1 MNSYF
6 VDLHI
11 HIGRTYTGKHVKIT
25 AAKNLTLTNVLKAA
39 KFPKGLDIVGIIDCH
54 SPEVIL
60 ELEQLLESGQLI
72 EMAEGGFRFEDEV
85 TLIPGAE
92 IEVFDENCLGQIHV
106 LTYFPGL
113 ESLKEFSNWLSAR
126 VKNNQLSTQRMY
138 ENAQILQQTVKSLGG
153 LFVVAHVFTPFK
165 SLYGKGV
172 ECSMTEVLDPE
183 LIDGI
188 ELGLSSNT
196 EMADQIEELHGF
208 TFVTN
213 SDAHSLPKIA
223 REYQSMTLEAP
234 TFQALEK
241 ALHGVDGNAVAAN
254 YGLDPYLGKYYRTTC
269 AACFAPYENDVCT
282 ECGSK
287 KFTKGVSERIG
298 ELATVTSE
306 KPNRP
311 PYIHQV
317 PLDFLPGLG
326 PKTMEKLF
334 NHFGTEM
341 NILHYVSEDDLKEAV
356 KGDLADLIIKAR
368 AGKLQLSAGGGG
380 RYGKVTHKR

>member
-1 MNSYF
+1 
-6 VDLHI
+6 
-11 HIGRTYTGKHVKIT
+11 
-25 AAKNLTLTNVLKAA
+25 
-39 KFPKGLDIVGIIDCH
+39 
-54 SPEVIL
+54 
-60 ELEQLLESGQLI
+60 
-72 EMAEGGFRFEDEV
+72 
-85 TLIPGAE
+85 
-92 IEVFDENCLGQIHV
+92 
-106 LTYFPGL
+106 
-113 ESLKEFSNWLSAR
+113 
-126 VKNNQLSTQRMY
+126 MY

-269 AACFAPYENDVCT
+269 ATCFAPYENDVCT

-287 KFTKGVSERIG
+287 KFTKGVSERIR

-380 RYGKVTHKR
+380 RYGKVTPKDK